1 MAVKIDPSWYA
12 VLRTQF
18 EAPYFAELKQFLVAE
33 RQQHTCYPPGS
44 LIFNA
49 FDSTPFDQVKV
60 VILGQDPYH
69 EPGQA
74 EGLAFSVPDTVKTPP
89 SLRNI
94 KKELELEFGKTLNG
108 NSLIPWARQG
118 VLLLNASLTVREGEA
133 ASHSSIGWQ
142 NITFPL
148 LQKLSQQGQIVF
160 FLWGNHARKLAPEL
174 EAKNNLILEAAH
186 PSPLSARKFLG
197 CGHFKLANEFLISVG
212 KPPIIWC

>member
-1 MAVKIDPSWYA
+1 MNAIPESWKSF
-12 VLRTQF
+12 VEEESL
-18 EAPYFAELKQFLVAE
+18 AP
-33 RQQHTCYPPGS
+33 
-44 LIFNA
+44 INA
-49 FDSTPFDQVKV
+49 FLEGERARCVVFPKEEHMYRALSFFPPEETRV

-74 EGLAFSVPDTVKTPP
+74 EGLAFSVPDDIKTPP

-108 NSLIPWARQG
+108 NSLIPWAKQG
-118 VLLLNASLTVREGEA
+118 VLLLNASLSVREGEA
-133 ASHSSIGWQ
+133 ASHSKIGWQ

-148 LQKLSQQGQIVF
+148 LKKLSQQGQIVF

-174 EAKNNLILEAAH
+174 VTKDNLILEAAH

-197 CGHFKLANEFLISVG
+197 CGHFKLANDFLISLG

>member
-1 MAVKIDPSWYA
+1 MYRALS
-12 VLRTQF
+12 F
-18 EAPYFAELKQFLVAE
+18 F
-33 RQQHTCYPPGS
+33 PPEE
-44 LIFNA
+44 
-49 FDSTPFDQVKV
+49 TRV

-74 EGLAFSVPDTVKTPP
+74 EGLAFSVPDDIKTPP

-94 KKELELEFGKTLNG
+94 KNELEQEFGKTLNG
-108 NSLIPWARQG
+108 NSLIPWAKQG

-133 ASHSSIGWQ
+133 ASHSTIGWQ
-142 NITFPL
+142 KITFPL
-148 LQKLSQQGQIVF
+148 LKKLSAQGKIVF

-212 KPPIIWC
+212 KPPITWC

>member
-1 MAVKIDPSWYA
+1 MNAIPKSWKSF
-12 VLRTQF
+12 V
-18 EAPYFAELKQFLVAE
+18 EE
-33 RQQHTCYPPGS
+33 GS
-44 LIFNA
+44 LAQINA
-49 FDSTPFDQVKV
+49 FLEGERARHIVFPTEERIYRALSFFPPEDTRA

-69 EPGQA
+69 EKGQA
-74 EGLAFSVPDTVKTPP
+74 EGLAFSVPDDIKTPP

-94 KKELELEFGKTLNG
+94 KKELELEYGRSFSG
-108 NSLIPWARQG
+108 NSLVPWAKQG

-133 ASHSSIGWQ
+133 ASHSKIGWQ
-142 NITFPL
+142 TITFPL
-148 LQKLSQQGQIVF
+148 LKKLSQQGQIVF

-212 KPPIIWC
+212 KPPVTWC